1 MSEDRSSTTSDEVS
15 IRRAVRDRYGQLAQM
30 RKAPDSCCN
39 RESVSLDAA
48 SLEASQ
54 IYAGCGSPV
63 EMATIKEGEVVV
75 DLGSGG
81 GFDAF
86 KASKL
91 VGPSGLVIGVDATA
105 EMIWRARQTAK
116 KHDLSNVEFRLGEI
130 EHVPVD
136 SNSVDVVISNCVI
149 NLAPNKGVVFKEAY
163 RILKPG
169 GRLVVSDTIAQ
180 GDFKVDRKDLNAWVE
195 CIAGALPEAEYVT
208 LIKQAGFADIRIERR
223 LPMSCGTEESTC
235 CNQGI
240 VSMTITAI
248 APKEV
253 QAKEPRTR

>member
-1 MSEDRSSTTSDEVS
+1 MSEDRSPTTSDEVS
-15 IRRAVRDRYGQLAQM
+15 IRKAVRDRYGQLAQM
-30 RKAPDSCCN
+30 RKVPASCCN
-39 RESVSLDAA
+39 PGSVSSDAA
-48 SLEASQ
+48 PLEASQ

-63 EMATIKEGEVVV
+63 EMAAIKEGEVVV

-86 KASKL
+86 KASRL
-91 VGPSGLVIGVDATA
+91 VAPSGLVIGVDATA
-105 EMIWRARQTAK
+105 EMIWRARETTK

-169 GRLVVSDTIAQ
+169 GRLVVSDIIAQ
-180 GDFKVDRKDLNAWVE
+180 DDFKVDRKDLNAWVE
-195 CIAGALPEAEYVT
+195 CIAGALPEAEYVA
-208 LIKQAGFADIRIERR
+208 LIKQAGFADIRVERR
-223 LPMSCGTEESTC
+223 LPMSVGNEESAC
-235 CNQGI
+235 CTQGI
-240 VSMTITAI
+240 ASVTVTAFV
-248 APKEV
+248 PKEAE
-253 QAKEPRTR
+253 AKGSRIR